1 MLMHST
7 VMLIFL
13 LFWSADGLGKNPGDL
28 QVIVQIYSSLPD
40 PHWIITVKNPNYKAI
55 SALLLAAKNGG
66 FAHSIDATPARLGFK
81 GFIVTEE
88 KAAHLFLGKET
99 DKLQSLLLKTR
110 PTDSIP
116 DNILQEI
123 ETAITTGA
131 VKPEIVRGK
140 SKRYAPPYAEAPWSG
155 TAARICNN
163 CYNYANIR
171 RLNNFAQ
178 PGHGGGYNQAP
189 VTGDHCVAAAQA
201 DGLLEYVL
209 PPSGNFAAPPGNRH
223 LVALAYMPRFYYQ
236 GTTLGPDCH
245 WYRLDAGGKWSHKPG
260 ITRVTNLDEDDNE
273 IQDPRHAAM
282 GLYTFHKFMTSDSTG
297 NNVRIEG
304 HESCCK
310 RLLRYAFTNC
320 LGLNKK

>member
-1 MLMHST
+1 MRMHTT
-7 VMLIFL
+7 VMVIFL
-13 LFWSADGLGKNPGDL
+13 LFWSADGFAKNPGDL

-40 PHWIITVKNPNYKAI
+40 PHWIITVRNPNYKAI
-55 SALLLAAKNGG
+55 RTLLLAAKNGS

-116 DNILQEI
+116 DNILREI
-123 ETAITTGA
+123 EAAITTGA

-140 SKRYAPPYAEAPWSG
+140 SKRYAPPYDEDPWLG
-155 TAARICNN
+155 IVARICNN

-178 PGHGGGYNQAP
+178 PGQGGGYDQEP
-189 VTGDHCVAAAQA
+189 DTVDSYAAAARA
-201 DGLLEYVL
+201 DGLREYQSS
-209 PPSGNFAAPPGNRH
+209 SGDFSAPTGNRH
-223 LVALAYMPRFYYQ
+223 LVALAYIPFYYQ
-236 GTTLGPDCH
+236 GTTYALDFH
-245 WYRLDAGGKWSHKPG
+245 WYRLDAGGGWSHKPG
-260 ITRVTNLDEDDNE
+260 ASHVTNLDNHEEN
-273 IQDPRHAAM
+273 ITDPRNATM
-282 GLYTFHKFMTSDSTG
+282 DPYVFHKFMTSDSTG
-297 NNVRIEG
+297 NNVRIAG
-304 HESCCK
+304 PESCCK
-310 RLLRYAFTNC
+310 RLLRYAFTSC